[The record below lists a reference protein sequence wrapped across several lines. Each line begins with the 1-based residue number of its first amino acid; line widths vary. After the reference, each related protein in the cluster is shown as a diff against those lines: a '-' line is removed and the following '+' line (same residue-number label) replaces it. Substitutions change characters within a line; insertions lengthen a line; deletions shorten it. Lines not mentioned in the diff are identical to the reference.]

1 MYTSPPAALK
11 RHGMSL
17 FLKRASFRAKHLF
30 SHVEI
35 FAYGHGRAPTH
46 NAGAPALY
54 LRFGLAPASLEP
66 PQWEYIL
73 KNLRCENN
81 IHV

>member
-11 RHGMSL
+11 RHGMSP

-46 NAGAPALY
+46 NAG
-54 LRFGLAPASLEP
+54 RASLVSP
-66 PQWEYIL
+66 FWPRTGL
-73 KNLRCENN
+73 P
-81 IHV
+81 